1 MATATNNRQPTEGDL
16 ATGVSRIT
24 VKVPPFYEKNPTT
37 WFKQIESQFVLA
49 GITSE
54 LTKYHHVCA
63 NLDSKVADVV
73 MDLLDETPTAN
84 SYEKLKTELV
94 QRLSASKE
102 QKVRQLLEHE
112 ELGDRKPSVFLRHL
126 HNLAGEAVAEHFLKT
141 MWIGRLPTN
150 VQPVLLGRKKDTL
163 SELAALA
170 DSICEIVPQSQV
182 AAVSVNDDLRK
193 EIAELRREFGR
204 LACSNRWGKPSK
216 PRYRKRS
223 SSRSRERKTDN
234 EREKLCWHHRAPLSI
249 TVDASDSAIGATLQ
263 QRVGDAWQPLAFFAR
278 TLTGAERKYSA
289 YDRELLAAYAAVKRF
304 RHSVEGRPFIM
315 YTDHKPLTFAFRQR
329 HDKCSLRQFRHL
341 DYIGQFTTD
350 IRHILGKEN
359 IVADALSRIE
369 TIAQAIDYEKL
380 AKFQLVDEELQNLL
394 RSNNTLELKK
404 MQLSTSDVK
413 AKIGRHIFAPVGT
426 INTPDVRFAHI
437 HIDIVGLLPLSKD
450 FRYCLTCID
459 RYTRWPEAIPIT
471 DIAAETVAA
480 ALFEGWIARF
490 GVPAKITTDQGR
502 QFESQ
507 LFKELTRL
515 SGSEHIRTTAYH
527 PQANGLIERFHRQL
541 KAALICHG
549 GQRWT
554 EALPAVLLGIRT
566 AFKEDLGT
574 TPAEMVYGAGIRLPA
589 EFFASQSIPTA
600 SDFVQDLR
608 TRISRLRAVPATRH
622 GERSTFVHKE
632 LKTSPYVF
640 LRHDTVHKPL
650 QPPYDGLYKVIERTD
665 KKMKIQIGK
674 NAVTVLIDRVKPA
687 HILQEDQPYTQENPS
702 ANIPMSALEDS
713 SASARDEPDKRSR
726 NSAAENITREGV
738 VTRYGRK
745 VRFTN
750 RYTP

>member
-1 MATATNNRQPTEGDL
+1 MATVTNNGQPTEGDF

-84 SYEKLKTELV
+84 SYEKLKTELI

-126 HNLAGEAVAEHFLKT
+126 RNLAG
-141 MWIGRLPTN
+141 
-150 VQPVLLGRKKDTL
+150 
-163 SELAALA
+163 
-170 DSICEIVPQSQV
+170 
-182 AAVSVNDDLRK
+182 
-193 EIAELRREFGR
+193 
-204 LACSNRWGKPSK
+204 
-216 PRYRKRS
+216 
-223 SSRSRERKTDN
+223 
-234 EREKLCWHHRAPLSI
+234 APLSI

-263 QRVGDAWQPLAFFAR
+263 QRVGDTWQPLAFFAR

-329 HDKCSLRQFRHL
+329 HDKCSPRQFRHL

-380 AKFQLVDEELQNLL
+380 AKSQLVDEELQNLL

-404 MQLSTSDVK
+404 MQLATSDVRVYCDTSNNIIRPYITQPFRRQVFDMLHGLSHPGIRATRK
-413 AKIGRHIFAPVGT
+413 LIAQRFVWPSLNKDCADWARSCIPCQQAKIGRHVFAPVGT

-437 HIDIVGLLPLSKD
+437 HIDIVGPLPLSKD

-471 DIAAETVAA
+471 NIAAETVAA

-589 EFFASQSIPTA
+589 EFFASQSIPTT

-608 TRISRLRAVPATRH
+608 TRISCLRAVPATRH
-622 GERSTFVHKE
+622 GECSTFVHKE

-640 LRHDTVHKPL
+640 LRHDAVRKPL
-650 QPPYDGLYKVIERTD
+650 QPPYDGPYKVIERTD

-674 NAVTVLIDRVKPA
+674 NAVTVSIDRVKPA
-687 HILQEDQPYTQENPS
+687 HILQEDETYTQENPS

-713 SASARDEPDKRSR
+713 SASARNEPDKRSR
-726 NSAAENITREGV
+726 NSAAENITRESV